1 MISFFVVRE
10 LKNIPLNIIIYFFLW
25 FVKWTKN
32 IHLILISILN
42 FAAIYIYMKFKYFKC
57 IRKKSM
63 DTDRNKRKYF

>member
-42 FAAIYIYMKFKYFKC
+42 FVAIYIYMKFKYVL
-57 IRKKSM
+57 
-63 DTDRNKRKYF
+63 

>member
-42 FAAIYIYMKFKYFKC
+42 FVAIYIYMKFKYFKC

-63 DTDRNKRKYF
+63 DTDQNKRKYF

>member
-1 MISFFVVRE
+1 MISFFVVHE

-42 FAAIYIYMKFKYFKC
+42 FVAIYIYMKFKYFKC

-63 DTDRNKRKYF
+63 DTDQNKRKYF